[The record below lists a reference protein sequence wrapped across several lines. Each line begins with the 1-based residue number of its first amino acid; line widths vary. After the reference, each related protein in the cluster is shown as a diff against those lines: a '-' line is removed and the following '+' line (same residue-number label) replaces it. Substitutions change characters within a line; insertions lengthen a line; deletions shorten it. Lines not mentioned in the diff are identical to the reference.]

1 MSEEKTFTTTT
12 SNWSD
17 SIEGI
22 LESIAQSCVGYKWM
36 HIAEARRNESL
47 YNVLMYTSIFIG
59 PLSGILS
66 AISDSNDALQIL
78 VTIFSFLSGVISATI
93 KFSEFGEKT
102 TQYKNSAAKY
112 AALESNVRRQL
123 SLSRD
128 DRVNAGNYLDW
139 ISKAFDDLFTIS
151 PLISEKIYTD
161 WSNYAKTNKIEI
173 PKELCRILVSKN
185 VETVKIPKKEGR
197 PTLPETED
205 YSDRKM
211 KYELNRL
218 FGSR

>member
-1 MSEEKTFTTTT
+1 
-12 SNWSD
+12 
-17 SIEGI
+17 
-22 LESIAQSCVGYKWM
+22 M
-36 HIAEARRNESL
+36 HTAEAMRNESL
-47 YNVLMYTSIFIG
+47 YNGLMYTSILIG
-59 PLSGILS
+59 PISGILS
-66 AISDSNDALQIL
+66 AISESNNSLQIL

-123 SLSRD
+123 SLSRE

-139 ISKAFDDLFTIS
+139 ISKSFDDLFTIS
-151 PLISEKIYTD
+151 PLISEKIYTQ
-161 WSNYAKTNKIEI
+161 WSDYAKTNKIEI
-173 PKELCRILVSKN
+173 SKELCRIIVSKN
-185 VETVKIPKKEGR
+185 IDTVKIPKKEER
-197 PTLPETED
+197 PVLPDTED

-211 KYELNRL
+211 KYELGRL